1 LKNESAHYRSI
12 YMDNPQIE
20 TGGVTGEI
28 LIVEDSPTQ
37 AAQLTHI
44 LERHGFTVSTAAN
57 GREALALLS
66 GGKPSLV
73 ISDIIMPE
81 MDGFELC
88 RWIKDNSET
97 RDIPVI
103 LLTSLSDT
111 HDVIRGLAC
120 RADNFISK
128 PYDEDYLLM
137 RIGRMLESR
146 GQGRSGDNPVT
157 MDVPFD
163 GQIFSINSDG
173 RQILDFLLSTYA
185 TAIQKNRELIRTRD
199 ELNQVNEQLEI
210 ANREKD
216 AFNYTVSH
224 DLRNHLNVVGSYCQ
238 VIREVCGEEL
248 DAMCRDYLRD
258 AYNAVLRMDRLIGT
272 FLDFSRLSNS
282 ELRRDTVDLSKLA
295 MEIASDLKMGAR
307 GRSVE
312 FRIAAGIM
320 EYADPCL
327 MRVVFENLLGNAC
340 KYTGKQEEAVIEFGK
355 TEQEGKKAYF
365 VRDNGPGF
373 DMADAEKLF
382 TPFHRLPGAADFKGN
397 GIGLATVE
405 RIIKR
410 HGGRVWAEGEP
421 GRGAAFYFTLERK
434 ES

>member
-1 LKNESAHYRSI
+1 MDKKNIDVE
-12 YMDNPQIE
+12 N
-20 TGGVTGEI
+20 GEI

-37 AAQLTHI
+37 AAQLRHI
-44 LERHGFTVSTAAN
+44 LERHGFHVSTAAN
-57 GREALALLS
+57 GREALAVIAR
-66 GGKPSLV
+66 GKPSLV
-73 ISDIIMPE
+73 ISDVIMPE

-88 RWIKDNSET
+88 RAIKANEET
-97 RDIPVI
+97 REIPVI
-103 LLTSLSDT
+103 LLTSLSDA
-111 HDVIRGLAC
+111 HDVIKGLAC
-120 RADNFISK
+120 RADNFITK
-128 PYDEDYLLM
+128 PYDEDYLIL
-137 RIGRMLESR
+137 RIRRMQETH
-146 GQGRSGDNPVT
+146 GQSRSGDNPVT
-157 MDVPFD
+157 MDVPFA

-173 RQILDFLLSTYA
+173 RQILDFLLSTYE
-185 TAIQKNRELIRTRD
+185 TAIQKNRELLRARD
-199 ELNQVNEQLEI
+199 ELNEVNEQLKI

-238 VIREVCGEEL
+238 VIREVCGDGL
-248 DAMCRDYLRD
+248 DAQCREYLQD

-272 FLDFSRLSNS
+272 FLDFSRLTNS
-282 ELRRDTVDLSKLA
+282 ELRRDTVDLSELA
-295 MEIASDLKMGAR
+295 IEIASDLKVGVR
-307 GRSVE
+307 GRSVD
-312 FRIAAGIM
+312 FRIKAGIIA
-320 EYADPCL
+320 YADPSL

-355 TEQEGKKAYF
+355 TEQEGGNVYF

-382 TPFHRLPGAADFKGN
+382 TPFHRLPGAAEFKGN

-410 HGGRVWAEGEP
+410 HGGGVWAEGEP
-421 GRGAAFYFTLERK
+421 GRGATFYFTLRRE

>member
-1 LKNESAHYRSI
+1 
-12 YMDNPQIE
+12 MDNPQIE
-20 TGGVTGEI
+20 TGGVNGEI

-37 AAQLTHI
+37 AAQLRHI

-57 GREALALLS
+57 GREALVLLA
-66 GGKPSLV
+66 GGMPSLV

-88 RWIKDNSET
+88 RWIEDNRET

-128 PYDEDYLLM
+128 PYDEDYLLL

-173 RQILDFLLSTYA
+173 RQILDFLLSTYE
-185 TAIQKNRELIRTRD
+185 TAIQKNRELLRTRD

-295 MEIASDLKMGAR
+295 MEIASDLKVGAR

-320 EYADPCL
+320 EYADH
-327 MRVVFENLLGNAC
+327 A
-340 KYTGKQEEAVIEFGK
+340 
-355 TEQEGKKAYF
+355 
-365 VRDNGPGF
+365 
-373 DMADAEKLF
+373 
-382 TPFHRLPGAADFKGN
+382 
-397 GIGLATVE
+397 
-405 RIIKR
+405 
-410 HGGRVWAEGEP
+410 
-421 GRGAAFYFTLERK
+421 
-434 ES
+434 

>member
-1 LKNESAHYRSI
+1 
-12 YMDNPQIE
+12 MDNPQIE
-20 TGGVTGEI
+20 TGRVNGEI

-37 AAQLTHI
+37 AAQLRHI
-44 LERHGFTVSTAAN
+44 LERHGFTVQAAAN
-57 GREALALLS
+57 GREALDVLA

-88 RWIKDNSET
+88 RWIKEHRET

-128 PYDEDYLLM
+128 PYDENYLLM

-146 GQGRSGDNPVT
+146 VQGPSGANPVS
-157 MDVPFD
+157 MDVQFS
-163 GQIFSINSDG
+163 GQTFSINSDG
-173 RQILDFLLSTYA
+173 RQILDFLLSTYE
-185 TAIQKNRELIRTRD
+185 TAIEKNRELQRTRD
-199 ELNQVNEQLEI
+199 ELNVVNEQLEV

-224 DLRNHLNVVGSYCQ
+224 DLRNHLNIVGSYCQ
-238 VIREVCGEEL
+238 VIKEISGERL
-248 DAMCRDYLRD
+248 DAMSRDYLQD
-258 AYNAVLRMDRLIGT
+258 AYNAVVRMDRLIGT
-272 FLDFSRLSNS
+272 LLDFSRLSSS
-282 ELRRDTVDLSKLA
+282 ELSRETVALSGLV
-295 MEIASDLKMGAR
+295 MGIASDLKARTR
-307 GRSVE
+307 GRVVD

-320 EYADPCL
+320 AYADPCL
-327 MRVVFENLLGNAC
+327 IRVVLENLLGNAV
-340 KYTGKQEEAVIEFGK
+340 KYTGKKAEAVIEFGV
-355 TEQEGKKAYF
+355 TENEGIQAYY

-373 DMADAEKLF
+373 DMADAGKLF
-382 TPFHRLPGAADFKGN
+382 IPFHRLPGAAEYKGN

-421 GRGAAFYFTLERK
+421 GRGATFYFTLGREG
-434 ES
+434 E